1 MLKTCL
7 KSTCLG
13 TFKFL
18 DDFMLCKM
26 LYTDPELCKQLLE
39 LILGKEIKKFSCFF
53 SEKETKG
60 RMAAEIAQKV
70 ELAV

>member
-39 LILGKEIKKFSCFF
+39 LILGKEIKKFS
-53 SEKETKG
+53 
-60 RMAAEIAQKV
+60 
-70 ELAV
+70 

>member
-1 MLKTCL
+1 
-7 KSTCLG
+7 
-13 TFKFL
+13 
-18 DDFMLCKM
+18 MLCKM